1 MNGYSTDVDLAKK
14 LASFHHNG
22 QTDKSGQPYIF
33 HPERVAGR
41 LSVPEEIVV
50 AWLHDTVEDTD
61 LSLEEIEK
69 MFGEKTAEAVEA
81 ITRRKEEQWDNYINR
96 VSQNIIASH
105 VKISDL
111 IDNSNLSR
119 LTEVGLKDIERQ
131 KKYNQALF
139 QLLKA
144 ELEGMP

>member
-69 MFGEKTAEAVEA
+69 MFGKKTAEAVEA

-96 VSQNIIASH
+96 VSQNIIARH